1 MDSKKIKQLISQPKE
16 DTYAHS
22 DIIFEFASWVL
33 AEFKMCVIKDY
44 KRFKSVDEDLKT
56 KIDVIYI

>member
-1 MDSKKIKQLISQPKE
+1 M